1 MVVFGVFE
9 ISEKN
14 VPPKIDFVAIPGVGP
29 RPIGKNG
36 LFTS

>member
-14 VPPKIDFVAIPGVGP
+14 VPPKIDLVAIPGVGSP
-29 RPIGKNG
+29 ESALAR
-36 LFTS
+36 